1 MFLGHFALAFGAK
14 RAAPAVSLGTL
25 FLACQF
31 ADLLWPTL
39 LVLGL
44 EKVEIDPGNT
54 LVTPLN
60 FVSYPYSHSLVM
72 LLAWSAVFAIVYGFA
87 RRSSIAAGVTIAALV
102 FSHYVLD
109 VITHRPDMPITIG
122 GATKIGLGLWNH
134 PGTTLAVES
143 AMFIA
148 GTAFYTSA
156 TREKDRI
163 GRLALYALIV
173 CLVAVYFAALYGPP
187 PPSTAAIAGA
197 GHLTWL
203 FVIWAYWVD
212 RHRATIGHG
221 ASSPHA
227 RGARAQ

>member
-14 RAAPAVSLGTL
+14 RAAPMVSLGTL

-39 LVLGL
+39 LVLGY

-72 LLAWSAVFAIVYGFA
+72 LILWSALFAIVYRIVRGSKPA
-87 RRSSIAAGVTIAALV
+87 AIATIAALV

-109 VITHRPDMPITIG
+109 VITHRPDMPVTISG
-122 GATKIGLGLWNH
+122 STRLGLGLWNY

-143 AMFIA
+143 AMFIIA
-148 GTAFYTSA
+148 TAIYMST
-156 TREKDRI
+156 TRAKDRI
-163 GRLALYALIV
+163 GQAGLYALIV
-173 CLVAVYFAALYGPP
+173 VIVAIYFAALYGPP
-187 PPSTAAIAGA
+187 PPSTNAIAGA
-197 GHLTWL
+197 GHLSWL
-203 FVIWAYWVD
+203 FVFWAYWVD
-212 RHRATIGHG
+212 KHRGPAKAGPSQDWPG
-221 ASSPHA
+221 VS
-227 RGARAQ
+227 QE